1 MLGKMY
7 CLGQGVERDMTR
19 AKEWL
24 QEPVKQKKVE
34 ALFYMGMV
42 HMQDNTPEFDLEKA
56 RYYFLE
62 AAEHDHVYA
71 EYCLGLIYHYGMDVK
86 RDSVEGRKWFQ
97 RSADGGYEEAKRQLE
112 LMDL

>member
-1 MLGKMY
+1 M
-7 CLGQGVERDMTR
+7 
-19 AKEWL
+19 
-24 QEPVKQKKVE
+24 
-34 ALFYMGMV
+34 
-42 HMQDNTPEFDLEKA
+42 
-56 RYYFLE
+56 E

-71 EYCLGLIYHYGMDVK
+71 EYCLGLIYRYGMGVK